1 MLKVATKK
9 KVSRGFG
16 KFFRHGI
23 KYMIQKKTDYNTSNC
38 DFLSMKDSTKKTSRQ
53 AIRKWEKTY
62 KYVIFQTLVSRI
74 KTF

>member
-1 MLKVATKK
+1 MFKVATKK

-16 KFFRHGI
+16 DCFRYGI

-38 DFLSMKDSTKKTSRQ
+38 DFWSMKDSTKKTSRQ
-53 AIRKWEKTY
+53 AIRKQEKTY
-62 KYVIFQTLVSRI
+62 KHVIFQTLVSRI